1 MSSGAHDDL
10 GRATAL
16 VREMVTRLRMSR
28 RLGLSALARAIG
40 APMLGVLQEERT
52 RSEETAREVD
62 EDVRDRL
69 GEVYLKAKQL
79 LVDRRE
85 GLAAVADALV
95 LKETLRGEELAQIAV
110 VSCDQGA
117 SLTGFPMMREDLVFR
132 NL

>member
-28 RLGLSALARAIG
+28 RL
-40 APMLGVLQEERT
+40 
-52 RSEETAREVD
+52 
-62 EDVRDRL
+62 
-69 GEVYLKAKQL
+69 
-79 LVDRRE
+79 
-85 GLAAVADALV
+85 AAVADALV

-110 VSCDQGA
+110 ASCDQGA